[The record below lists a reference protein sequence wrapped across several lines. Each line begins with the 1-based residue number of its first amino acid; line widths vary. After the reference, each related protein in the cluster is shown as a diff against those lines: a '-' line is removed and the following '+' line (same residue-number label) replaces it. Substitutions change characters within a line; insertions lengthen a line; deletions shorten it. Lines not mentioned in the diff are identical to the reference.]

1 MIKSSH
7 CQLSPNYHSH
17 KTLPLL
23 TSPICT
29 VGGFANTEMFAIGNQ
44 LCTKNPAKISKLRAR
59 PQYQLSFDIHSH
71 KFYAKFAYDLPLS
84 LLRLILSLIFPSR
97 ARPKYQLS
105 YGWRSAPAVL
115 ERLHPCRTNGRHGNW
130 TSHLC
135 FNISMKEQMIVPDWY
150 NMNWQYKRKTVKTIF
165 SNENRIKF
173 WLRITKSG

>member
-17 KTLPLL
+17 KTLPIL

-29 VGGFANTEMFAIGNQ
+29 VGGFANTEMFVIGNQ

-59 PQYQLSFDIHSH
+59 PQYQLSSDIHSH

-84 LLRLILSLIFPSR
+84 LVRLILSLIFPSR

-115 ERLHPCRTNGRHGNW
+115 RWLNGCTHAGPMKGMGTEHVTLVFQYFYERANDSTRL
-130 TSHLC
+130 
-135 FNISMKEQMIVPDWY
+135 I
-150 NMNWQYKRKTVKTIF
+150 QYELTI
-165 SNENRIKF
+165 
-173 WLRITKSG
+173 